1 MGKKKQKESI
11 GEKATDALSK
21 SPINYFSDL
30 FIAAMVVGWII
41 VLIVMVIMAI
51 YSTVVIQ
58 DTTVWAYVWE
68 LTGIPLT
75 AGGAIWMVKNSV
87 QHAIANNQGK
97 RAPMD
102 FPAVDADEAING
114 LEEMMEI
121 PSSDDSSKES
131 EEDAEESEE
140 ETETD
145 EVEFG

>member
-30 FIAAMVVGWII
+30 FIAAMVVGWIV
-41 VLIVMVIMAI
+41 VLVIMVIMAI
-51 YSTVVIQ
+51 YSTVAIQ

-102 FPAVDADEAING
+102 FPAVDTDEAING

-121 PSSDDSSKES
+121 PSSDDSNEES
-131 EEDAEESEE
+131 DEKIEESEE
-140 ETETD
+140 EDETD